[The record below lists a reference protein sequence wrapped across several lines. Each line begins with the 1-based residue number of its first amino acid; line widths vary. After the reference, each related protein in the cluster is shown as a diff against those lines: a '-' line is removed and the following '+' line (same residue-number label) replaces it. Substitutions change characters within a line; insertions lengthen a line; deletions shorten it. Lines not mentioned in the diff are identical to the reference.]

1 MVKVLA
7 TIVVSLVVAIL
18 VYAATRPDTFRVQRS
33 VSINAPPQTIFGLI
47 NDLRR
52 FNTWNPFTQ
61 KDPHVKGVYS
71 GPSDGTGAAYAFS
84 GNKHVGEGSVE
95 IAASFPS
102 SKVAMKLDMIRPFEA
117 HNIVEFTLE
126 PNGHSTKVTWAMHGP
141 SPYLAKL
148 MSVFVSM
155 DNMIGKEFEAG
166 LAGLKT
172 AAEAKKG

>member
-7 TIVVSLVVAIL
+7 TIVVVLIVAVLVF
-18 VYAATRPDTFRVQRS
+18 AATRPDTFRVQRS
-33 VSINAPPQTIFGLI
+33 VRINAPPQEIFGLI
-47 NDLRR
+47 NDLHR

-95 IAASFPS
+95 IAASSPS
-102 SKVAMKLDMIRPFEA
+102 SKVAMKLDMIRPIEA
-117 HNIVEFTLE
+117 HNIVAFTLE

-166 LAGLKT
+166 LASLKT